1 MTSNSTPDPGPMPDP
16 GPGPNPDPVPAP
28 LPPPGTDPSPW
39 DARPPAGRPIS
50 LGGDLGAEADQPTSD
65 SVATDHAVISAPDAD
80 AAEPAELLP
89 LQADHFG
96 LFQDVA
102 GEDLEA
108 WRTARSLAADVLPRI
123 NDWWDRGEYPVE
135 LIGRLG
141 ELDLLTDGLDVPG
154 HRKLSPLATGL
165 VNMELSRIDGSLGTM
180 VGVQGGLALRSIVLL
195 GSDEQKQRWVDPIV
209 TGREYAGFALTEP
222 DHGSDSVSL
231 ETVARR
237 DGDQWVL
244 TGEKRWIGNG
254 AGGHLTVV
262 WARIDDPADDAL
274 HGQVSGFL
282 IEQHLPGYEAEVI
295 RGKVALRA
303 IHQAHI
309 TLDGVR
315 VPLEA
320 RLPGARSFKDTSTV
334 LFATRAGVA
343 WGALGHATA
352 CYESALEH
360 ARTRIQ
366 FGRPLAKSQHIQV
379 RLSTM
384 LATLTS
390 MQLYC
395 TRLADLESAGAVR
408 PEQASL
414 AKVHNTRAAREIA
427 ADARD
432 LLGGSGILLENRV
445 ARHKADIE
453 ALHTYEGTDTMQS
466 LIVGRS
472 VTGTSAF
479 V

>member
-1 MTSNSTPDPGPMPDP
+1 MTSTDST
-16 GPGPNPDPVPAP
+16 
-28 LPPPGTDPSPW
+28 S
-39 DARPPAGRPIS
+39 GRPDSIGTGPVIS
-50 LGGDLGAEADQPTSD
+50 L
-65 SVATDHAVISAPDAD
+65 PDAG
-80 AAEPAELLP
+80 AATPEALLP
-89 LQADHFG
+89 RAADHYA

-108 WRTARSLAADVLPRI
+108 WTVARSFAPEVLPRI
-123 NDWWDRGEYPVE
+123 DDCWDRAEYPTD
-135 LIGRLG
+135 LIARLG
-141 ELDLLTDGLDVPG
+141 ELDLFTDGMDIPG
-154 HRKLSPLATGL
+154 HRRLSPLATGL
-165 VNMELSRIDGSLGTM
+165 VTMELSRLDGSVGTM

-195 GSDEQKQRWVDPIV
+195 GSKEQKQKWVEPVV
-209 TGREYAGFALTEP
+209 TGQAFAAFALTEP

-237 DGDQWVL
+237 DGDHWVIS
-244 TGEKRWIGNG
+244 GQKRWIGNG
-254 AGGHLTVV
+254 VDGHLTVV
-262 WARIDDPADDAL
+262 WARVDDPSDEAL

-282 IEQHLPGYEAEVI
+282 VEQSLPGYEAEVI
-295 RGKVALRA
+295 RGKVSLRA

-309 TLDGVR
+309 RLDGVR
-315 VPLEA
+315 VPLDA
-320 RLPGARSFKDTSTV
+320 RLPEARSFKDTSRV

-343 WGALGHATA
+343 WGALGHAVA
-352 CYESALEH
+352 CYEAALEH

-366 FGRPLAKSQHIQV
+366 FGRPLAKAQHIQV
-379 RLSTM
+379 RLADM

-390 MQLYC
+390 MQLHC
-395 TRLADLESAGAVR
+395 RRLADLEAAGALR

-414 AKVHNTRAAREIA
+414 AKVFCTRSARAIA

-432 LLGGSGILLENRV
+432 MLGGSGILLENQV
-445 ARHKADIE
+445 IRHMADVE

-472 VTGTSAF
+472 VTGMSAF

>member
-1 MTSNSTPDPGPMPDP
+1 MTSTDAMNEGFATPADATPADATRADGASEAAESAREAAPDSGAESAAP
-16 GPGPNPDPVPAP
+16 LGPGPVV
-28 LPPPGTDPSPW
+28 S
-39 DARPPAGRPIS
+39 R
-50 LGGDLGAEADQPTSD
+50 
-65 SVATDHAVISAPDAD
+65 PDA
-80 AAEPAELLP
+80 AAATAAELLP
-89 LQADHFG
+89 RTADHFA
-96 LFQDVA
+96 LFQDIT
-102 GEDLEA
+102 GEELDA
-108 WRTARSLAADVLPRI
+108 WATARSLASEIDRLAEAWDKAD
-123 NDWWDRGEYPVE
+123 YPTE

-141 ELDLLTDGLDVPG
+141 ELDLLTDGLEVPG
-154 HRKLSPLATGL
+154 HRALSPLGAGL

-180 VGVQGGLALRSIVLL
+180 VGVQGGLALRSIVML
-195 GSDEQKQRWVDPIV
+195 GSEEQKQRWVEPIV
-209 TGREYAGFALTEP
+209 TGTEFAAFALTEP

-237 DGDQWVL
+237 DGDSWVL

-254 AGGHLTVV
+254 ANCQLSVV
-262 WARIDDPADDAL
+262 WARVDDETQPEL

-282 IEQHLPGYEAEVI
+282 VEQHLPGYEAEVI
-295 RGKVALRA
+295 TGKVALRA

-309 TLDGVR
+309 RLADVRIPLD
-315 VPLEA
+315 A
-320 RLPGARSFKDTSTV
+320 RLPGARSFKDTSAV

-352 CYESALEH
+352 CYEAALEH
-360 ARTRIQ
+360 TTTRIQ
-366 FGRPLAKSQHIQV
+366 FGRPLAKAQHVQV
-379 RLSTM
+379 RLSNM
-384 LATLTS
+384 LQTLTS

-395 TRLADLESAGAVR
+395 VRLAELEAAGAIR

-472 VTGTSAF
+472 ISGTSAF
-479 V
+479 A

>member
-1 MTSNSTPDPGPMPDP
+1 MTAYNDPGH
-16 GPGPNPDPVPAP
+16 
-28 LPPPGTDPSPW
+28 
-39 DARPPAGRPIS
+39 IS
-50 LGGDLGAEADQPTSD
+50 LGGSIDPSGEERRE
-65 SVATDHAVISAPDAD
+65 SVVTGRAVVSAPDAS
-80 AAEPAELLP
+80 AVTPAELLP
-89 LQADHFG
+89 VTADHLS
-96 LFQDVA
+96 LFQDVT
-102 GEDLEA
+102 GEDLGA
-108 WRTARSLAADVLPRI
+108 WAAARSLADEVLPQI
-123 NDWWDRGEYPVE
+123 NDWWDRGEYPIE

-154 HRKLSPLATGL
+154 RRTLSPLATGL
-165 VNMELSRIDGSLGTM
+165 VNMELSRIDGSVGTM
-180 VGVQGGLALRSIVLL
+180 VGVQGGLALRSIMLL
-195 GSDEQKQRWVDPIV
+195 GSEEQQQRWAEPLAS
-209 TGREYAGFALTEP
+209 GREYAAFALTEP

-237 DGDQWVL
+237 DGESWVL
-244 TGEKRWIGNG
+244 SGQKRWIGNG
-254 AGGHLTVV
+254 AGCHLSVV
-262 WARIDDPADDAL
+262 WARVDDESQPEL

-282 IEQHLPGYEAEVI
+282 VDQSLPGYEAEVI

-309 TLDGVR
+309 TLTEVSI
-315 VPLEA
+315 PLDA
-320 RLPGARSFKDTSTV
+320 RLPGARSFKDTSKV

-352 CYESALEH
+352 CYEAALEH
-360 ARTRIQ
+360 AQKRIQ
-366 FGRPLAKSQHIQV
+366 FGRPLAKAQHVQV
-379 RLSTM
+379 RLASM
-384 LATLTS
+384 LQTLTS

-395 TRLADLESAGAVR
+395 LRLAQLEEAGTIR

-427 ADARD
+427 SDARD

-445 ARHKADIE
+445 VRHRSDIE

-472 VTGTSAF
+472 ITGVSAF
-479 V
+479 T

>member
-1 MTSNSTPDPGPMPDP
+1 MTSHSTIPQSEPAPTPWEA
-16 GPGPNPDPVPAP
+16 PVP
-28 LPPPGTDPSPW
+28 GH
-39 DARPPAGRPIS
+39 IS
-50 LGGDLGAEADQPTSD
+50 LGGDPGALDEEARE
-65 SVATDHAVISAPDAD
+65 SVATERAVVSAPDAS
-80 AAEPAELLP
+80 AAAPAELLP
-89 LQADHFG
+89 PATDHFG

-108 WRTARSLAADVLPRI
+108 WRTARSLADEVLPRI
-123 NDWWDRGEYPVE
+123 NDWWDRGEYPIE

-154 HRKLSPLATGL
+154 HRTLSPLATGL
-165 VNMELSRIDGSLGTM
+165 VNMELSRIDGSVGTM

-195 GSDEQKQRWVDPIV
+195 GSEEQKQRWVEPLV
-209 TGREYAGFALTEP
+209 TGREYAAFALTEP

-231 ETVARR
+231 ETVARCE
-237 DGDQWVL
+237 GEQWVL
-244 TGEKRWIGNG
+244 SGQKRWIGNG
-254 AGGHLTVV
+254 AGCHLSVV
-262 WARIDDPADDAL
+262 WARIDDESQPEL
-274 HGQVSGFL
+274 HGQVGGFL
-282 IEQHLPGYEAEVI
+282 VDQSLPGYEAEVI

-309 TLDGVR
+309 TLDEVR
-315 VPLEA
+315 VPLDA
-320 RLPGARSFKDTSTV
+320 HLPGARSFKDTSKV

-352 CYESALEH
+352 CYEAALEH
-360 ARTRIQ
+360 AQNRIQ
-366 FGRPLAKSQHIQV
+366 FGRPLAKAQHVQV
-379 RLSTM
+379 RLASM
-384 LATLTS
+384 LQTLTS

-395 TRLADLESAGAVR
+395 VRLAELEASGTIR

-414 AKVHNTRAAREIA
+414 AKVHNTRAARELA
-427 ADARD
+427 SDARD

-445 ARHKADIE
+445 VRHRSDLE

-472 VTGTSAF
+472 ITGVSAF
-479 V
+479 A

>member
-1 MTSNSTPDPGPMPDP
+1 MTQTPQYATSENSTG
-16 GPGPNPDPVPAP
+16 G
-28 LPPPGTDPSPW
+28 W
-39 DARPPAGRPIS
+39 DAAAPGHIS
-50 LGGDLGAEADQPTSD
+50 LGGSVAPSGEDGRRD
-65 SVATDHAVISAPDAD
+65 SVVTERAVVSAPDAS
-80 AAEPAELLP
+80 ASTPAELLP
-89 LQADHFG
+89 RTMDHLA

-102 GEDLEA
+102 GEDLAA
-108 WRTARSLAADVLPRI
+108 WRDARSLAAEVLPRI
-123 NDWWDRGEYPVE
+123 NDWWDRGEYPIE
-135 LIGRLG
+135 LIARLG

-154 HRKLSPLATGL
+154 HRVLTPLATGL
-165 VNMELSRIDGSLGTM
+165 VNMELSRIDGSIGTM
-180 VGVQGGLALRSIVLL
+180 VGVQGGLALRSIMLL
-195 GSDEQKQRWVDPIV
+195 GSEEQKAQWADALA
-209 TGREYAGFALTEP
+209 TGTKHAAFALTEP

-237 DGDQWVL
+237 DGEDWVI

-254 AGGHLTVV
+254 AGCDLSVV
-262 WARIDDPADDAL
+262 WARVEDESQPEL

-282 IEQHLPGYEAEVI
+282 VDQSLPGYEAEVI

-309 TLDGVR
+309 TLADVR
-315 VPLEA
+315 VPLDA
-320 RLPGARSFKDTSTV
+320 RLPGGRSFKDTSKV

-343 WGALGHATA
+343 WGALGHAIA
-352 CYESALEH
+352 CYEAALEH
-360 ARTRIQ
+360 ATKRIQ
-366 FGRPLAKSQHIQV
+366 FGRPLAKAQHVQV
-379 RLSTM
+379 RLSDM
-384 LATLTS
+384 LQTLTS

-395 TRLADLESAGAVR
+395 VRLAELEAKGEIR

-427 ADARD
+427 SDARD

-445 ARHKADIE
+445 VRHRSDIE

-472 VTGTSAF
+472 ITGVSAF
-479 V
+479 A

>member
-1 MTSNSTPDPGPMPDP
+1 MTSNDTTTGSTPDTGRGPSSWDA
-16 GPGPNPDPVPAP
+16 PVP
-28 LPPPGTDPSPW
+28 GH
-39 DARPPAGRPIS
+39 IS
-50 LGGDLGAEADQPTSD
+50 LGGNPGDHEERDRID
-65 SVATDHAVISAPDAD
+65 SVVTDRAVVSAPEAS
-80 AAEPAELLP
+80 AATPEALLP
-89 LQADHFG
+89 AAADHFS

-102 GEDLEA
+102 GEDLKA
-108 WRTARSLAADVLPRI
+108 WADARSLADEVLPRI
-123 NDWWDRGEYPVE
+123 NDWWDRGEYPIE
-135 LIGRLG
+135 LIARLG

-154 HRKLSPLATGL
+154 HRTLSPLGAGL
-165 VNMELSRIDGSLGTM
+165 VNMELSRIDGSVGTM
-180 VGVQGGLALRSIVLL
+180 VGVQGGLALRSIMLL
-195 GSDEQKQRWVDPIV
+195 GSAEQKQRWAEPLA
-209 TGREYAGFALTEP
+209 TGAEHAAFALTEP

-237 DGDQWVL
+237 DGDEWVL

-254 AGGHLTVV
+254 AGCHLSVV
-262 WARIDDPADDAL
+262 WARIDDAADPAL

-282 IEQHLPGYEAEVI
+282 VDQSLPGYEAEVI

-309 TLDGVR
+309 TLDEVR
-315 VPLEA
+315 VGLDQ
-320 RLPGARSFKDTSTV
+320 RLPGARSFKDTSRV

-343 WGALGHATA
+343 WGALGHAIA
-352 CYESALEH
+352 CYEAALEH
-360 ARTRIQ
+360 AQNRIQ
-366 FGRPLAKSQHIQV
+366 FGRPLAKAQHVQV
-379 RLSTM
+379 RLSDM
-384 LATLTS
+384 LQTLTS

-395 TRLADLESAGAVR
+395 RRLADLEAAGTIR

-427 ADARD
+427 SNARD

-472 VTGTSAF
+472 ITGTSAF
-479 V
+479 A

>member
-1 MTSNSTPDPGPMPDP
+1 
-16 GPGPNPDPVPAP
+16 VV
-28 LPPPGTDPSPW
+28 TD
-39 DARPPAGRPIS
+39 R
-50 LGGDLGAEADQPTSD
+50 
-65 SVATDHAVISAPDAD
+65 AVVSAPDAG
-80 AAEPAELLP
+80 AATPEALLP
-89 LQADHFG
+89 AAADHFA

-102 GEDLEA
+102 GEDLKA
-108 WRTARSLAADVLPRI
+108 WADARSLADEILPRI
-123 NDWWDRGEYPVE
+123 NDWWDRGEYPIE
-135 LIGRLG
+135 LIARLG

-154 HRKLSPLATGL
+154 HRSLSPLATGL
-165 VNMELSRIDGSLGTM
+165 VNMELSRIDGSVGTM
-180 VGVQGGLALRSIVLL
+180 VGVQGGLALRSIMLL
-195 GSDEQKQRWVDPIV
+195 GSEEQKQRWADPLA
-209 TGREYAGFALTEP
+209 TGAEHAAFALTEP

-237 DGDQWVL
+237 EGDEWVL

-254 AGGHLTVV
+254 AGCHLSVV
-262 WARIDDPADDAL
+262 WARIDDAGDPAL

-282 IEQHLPGYEAEVI
+282 VDQSLPGYEAEVI

-309 TLDGVR
+309 TLTDVR
-315 VPLEA
+315 IPLDQ
-320 RLPGARSFKDTSTV
+320 RLPGARTFKDTSKV

-352 CYESALEH
+352 CYEAALEH
-360 ARTRIQ
+360 ATNRIQ
-366 FGRPLAKSQHIQV
+366 FGRPLAKAQHVQV
-379 RLSTM
+379 RLADM
-384 LATLTS
+384 LQTLTA

-395 TRLADLESAGAVR
+395 LRLAQLEEAGTIR

-427 ADARD
+427 SNARD

-445 ARHKADIE
+445 VRHRSDIE

-472 VTGTSAF
+472 ITGTSAF
-479 V
+479 A